1 MIKIPDESLVC
12 FDDFWEEVTQSHHY
26 NGGFSMAEAINGKV
40 QSSDGASV
48 PVASAEYRGHYWL
61 VEGGAGVADILLVCV
76 KDESDFYSW
85 VTITAGLP
93 L

>member
-1 MIKIPDESLVC
+1 MIKISAEELEA
-12 FDDFWEEVTQSHHY
+12 FNDFWQELKQSHHHHSS
-26 NGGFSMAEAINGKV
+26 FSMAEAINGKV

-85 VTITAGLP
+85 VTVTAGLP